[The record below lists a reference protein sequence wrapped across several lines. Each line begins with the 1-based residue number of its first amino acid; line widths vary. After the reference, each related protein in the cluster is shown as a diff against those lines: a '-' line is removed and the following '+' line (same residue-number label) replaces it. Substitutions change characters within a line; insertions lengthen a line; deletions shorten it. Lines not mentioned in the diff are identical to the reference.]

1 MEDILDSIANIT
13 SLIED
18 AINDMEWELVKDAK
32 QELDELYEELDKK
45 SYKYEQYD

>member
-1 MEDILDSIANIT
+1 MEDILDSIANII

-18 AINDMEWELVKDAK
+18 SIEDGEWELVRDAK
-32 QELDELYEELDKK
+32 QELEELYEELDKN